1 MITCYLEDYN
11 LSFSLMVI
19 PAAITLEL
27 GSHIAA
33 SYSSNS
39 HGPVYGNW
47 PMKDRQIYMVAD
59 DKMAYCSLHFK
70 KKKDKKDAFVSK
82 DQCSIE
88 CGEGTR
94 LKKIATIFRFIL
106 ERN

>member
-33 SYSSNS
+33 PCSSDS
-39 HGPVYGNW
+39 HRPVYGNW
-47 PMKDRQIYMVAD
+47 SLNDRQMYMVAD
-59 DKMAYCSLHFK
+59 DKMAHCSLLFK
-70 KKKDKKDAFVSK
+70 KQKDKKDVALSE
-82 DQCSIE
+82 DLCPIE
-88 CGEGTR
+88 SGKEPR
-94 LKKIATIFRFIL
+94 L
-106 ERN
+106 

>member
-33 SYSSNS
+33 PCSSYS

-47 PMKDRQIYMVAD
+47 SMKDRQIYMVAD
-59 DKMAYCSLHFK
+59 DKVADCFLFFQGREGQEERS
-70 KKKDKKDAFVSK
+70 VS
-82 DQCSIE
+82 
-88 CGEGTR
+88 
-94 LKKIATIFRFIL
+94 
-106 ERN
+106 